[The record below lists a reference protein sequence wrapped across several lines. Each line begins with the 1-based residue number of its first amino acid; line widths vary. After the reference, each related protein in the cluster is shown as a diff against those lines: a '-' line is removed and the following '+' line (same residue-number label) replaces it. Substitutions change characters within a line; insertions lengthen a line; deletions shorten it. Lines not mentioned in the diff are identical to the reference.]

1 MKRGRVSRFFYSRQ
15 STQVMASVKKLPQ
28 DELNKL
34 HTLLINGHGL
44 TKTSKQTGLPYSL
57 VQSVRKRMV
66 EAGVVKPLYKT
77 SSKKRASRKHRI
89 PAEAP
94 AADVDTTVAQDMPQ
108 FTLMINGT
116 QIDLKNVKSV
126 FISPELVDVKY

>member
-1 MKRGRVSRFFYSRQ
+1 
-15 STQVMASVKKLPQ
+15 MASVKKLSQ
-28 DELNKL
+28 DERNKL
-34 HTLLINGHGL
+34 HTLLISGHGL
-44 TKTSKQTGLPYSL
+44 TQTSLKTGIPYSL

-77 SSKKRASRKHRI
+77 SGKKRGSRKQVT
-89 PAEAP
+89 PAPTASAP
-94 AADVDTTVAQDMPQ
+94 VADSIPQ
-108 FTLMINGT
+108 FTLMVNGT

>member
-1 MKRGRVSRFFYSRQ
+1 
-15 STQVMASVKKLPQ
+15 MASVKKLSK
-28 DELNKL
+28 DELQKL

-44 TKTSKQTGLPYSL
+44 TETSTKTGIPYSL

-77 SSKKRASRKHRI
+77 SSKKRGSRKQPVI
-89 PAEAP
+89 PAP
-94 AADVDTTVAQDMPQ
+94 AASAPVADTIPQ
-108 FTLMINGT
+108 FTLMVNGT

>member
-1 MKRGRVSRFFYSRQ
+1 M
-15 STQVMASVKKLPQ
+15 TSVKKLPQ

-44 TKTSKQTGLPYSL
+44 TKISKQTGLPYSL

-66 EAGVVKPLYKT
+66 EAGIVKPLYKT
-77 SSKKRASRKHRI
+77 SGKKRASRKHRI

-94 AADVDTTVAQDMPQ
+94 AADIAVAQDMPQ